1 MKLGQETTW
10 AYSTMLLNPQ
20 QPTYTTMWPFLQ
32 QKQTVQLGNKANKWI
47 DKKLTSKIKGTV
59 CWLDNNLPGKKNL

>member
-1 MKLGQETTW
+1 MWADYNTSNEHQTSLLGHIIQNGFT
-10 AYSTMLLNPQ
+10 
-20 QPTYTTMWPFLQ
+20 
-32 QKQTVQLGNKANKWI
+32 